1 MCPTGTFWDS
11 TNLDDLTDY
20 RRGGKSDAQEGSSE
34 MCSDEGYLIAENFN
48 LSRSFFFLTFCK
60 TKYKIIS
67 QKIFD

>member
-20 RRGGKSDAQEGSSE
+20 GRGEKSDAQEGAWE

-48 LSRSFFFLTFCK
+48 LSRSFFF
-60 TKYKIIS
+60 
-67 QKIFD
+67 

>member
-20 RRGGKSDAQEGSSE
+20 RRGEKSDAQEGAWE

-48 LSRSFFFLTFCK
+48 LSRSFFKTFCK

-67 QKIFD
+67 QKVFD